1 MNSFTKLI
9 YFFINLF
16 GRCLADSNCRKIFP
30 SSVRISRHY
39 SVCDIFVTQISQIML
54 LRNLNSGLADGVGE
68 EDEDG
73 HEDGEGYEGD
83 AEELL

>member
-1 MNSFTKLI
+1 MTRDL
-9 YFFINLF
+9 NL
-16 GRCLADSNCRKIFP
+16 RCLADSNRRKVLLSAYT
-30 SSVRISRHY
+30 SS
-39 SVCDIFVTQISQIML
+39 
-54 LRNLNSGLADGVGE
+54 LADGVGE

>member
-1 MNSFTKLI
+1 
-9 YFFINLF
+9 
-16 GRCLADSNCRKIFP
+16 
-30 SSVRISRHY
+30 
-39 SVCDIFVTQISQIML
+39 ML